1 MEGMTGNAGLSVV
14 DCSCR
19 DAGFQR
25 WCYDRDLGT
34 IGRTRLTLSMRCPV
48 DCLSA
53 LVLPP
58 LSSACLIY
66 LLIPLKFGGGIV
78 VSN

>member
-14 DCSCR
+14 DYSCR

-48 DCLSA
+48 DYLSA
-53 LVLPP
+53 LFFLLYRAHA
-58 LSSACLIY
+58 LSIY
-66 LLIPLKFGGGIV
+66 LFL
-78 VSN
+78 